1 MFSTAD
7 DNQSTVTVHVLQGE
21 REKAEA
27 NKSLGQFNLTDIPPG
42 PRGVP
47 QIEVSFDIDANGI
60 LNVSAK
66 DKQTGR
72 EQSIVIKASS
82 GLSEAEIEQ
91 MVKDAESHADGRQEV
106 PEAGPGPQ
114 PGRRAGPLHRGVLEQ
129 VGGGSW
135 PRPTRHGSRGS
146 IGDLEE
152 AIKGK
157 DADAIHEKTRALA
170 DVAAS
175 LTQQAQA
182 GPEPAGSGAPPPSG
196 AGAGPVG
203 GDDVVDAEFEDVSDG
218 DK

>member
-1 MFSTAD
+1 M
-7 DNQSTVTVHVLQGE
+7 LQGE

-42 PRGVP
+42 PRGMP

-91 MVKDAESHADGRQEV
+91 MVKDAESHADGRQGV
-106 PEAGPGPQ
+106 PEARQ
-114 PGRRAGPLHRGVLEQ
+114 ARATRPTLWPTQTRGVLRA
-129 VGGGSW
+129 GGR
-135 PRPTRHGSRGS
+135 RPTEADKARVEG
-146 IGDLEE
+146 IVADLEE

-157 DADAIHEKTRALA
+157 DADAIREKTRALA
-170 DVAAS
+170 DIGG
-175 LTQQAQA
+175 QPHPA
-182 GPEPAGSGAPPPSG
+182 GPGGPGAPGRRRLSAAERG
-196 AGAGPVG
+196 RGRAGG

>member
-1 MFSTAD
+1 M
-7 DNQSTVTVHVLQGE
+7 LQGE

-42 PRGVP
+42 PRGTP

-91 MVKDAESHADGRQEV
+91 MVKDAESHAADDKEFQKRSR
-106 PEAGPGPQ
+106 PATKATPWPTPPAGCWS
-114 PGRRAGPLHRGVLEQ
+114 RLAAV
-129 VGGGSW
+129 S

-146 IGDLEE
+146 SR
-152 AIKGK
+152 
-157 DADAIHEKTRALA
+157 TSR
-170 DVAAS
+170 
-175 LTQQAQA
+175 
-182 GPEPAGSGAPPPSG
+182 
-196 AGAGPVG
+196 
-203 GDDVVDAEFEDVSDG
+203 
-218 DK
+218 